1 MTATISVP
9 RPIET
14 VQPIETDQPIETVEP
29 PSGPT
34 STEAPPSIRRASL
47 LLTAATL
54 VASGVNYLLN
64 LLLARWMTPSE
75 FGDANLIVT
84 VMLGLTA
91 VAVALQLLAARRIS
105 TTDTAGAEFHRRRLL
120 RRAWAVGVAVAA
132 MMTITSPFL
141 QDMTSSA
148 SAVPFVL
155 LALGLPFYLA
165 QAVERGVLQGR
176 LRFGS
181 LAATLVVEAVTRI
194 GIAIALVAA
203 GFGVIGATAGITASF
218 VASWWW
224 GRTCVVDR
232 NDESVRTGPATD
244 STPGIESTERLATQ
258 ATMLLLVGQIVINN
272 GDVVLAKTLFDAS
285 TAGVYSVVAL
295 IGRAVFF
302 LSWSVV
308 TAAFPHV
315 SRGDGDAVQRQ
326 AVRTVA
332 AMCGAMTIA
341 VSVAAPP
348 LTPIVF
354 GADYAGAAPLF
365 APYAIATS
373 LFAIANV
380 YATLGVARGRRA
392 SAAIIVA
399 GGVGQTALLLALAD
413 NSTEMVWLQVLAMGL
428 LLAMSWRSSRR
439 ASRSTGPVFSN
450 R

>member
-1 MTATISVP
+1 MTATMSVAP
-9 RPIET
+9 
-14 VQPIETDQPIETVEP
+14 PIETDRPIESR
-29 PSGPT
+29 SGPT
-34 STEAPPSIRRASL
+34 SPEAPPSIRRASL

-105 TTDTAGAEFHRRRLL
+105 TTDTAGADVHRRRLL

-132 MMTITSPFL
+132 VMTIASPFL
-141 QDMTSSA
+141 QRMTSSA

-155 LALGLPFYLA
+155 LAVGLPCYLA
-165 QAVERGVLQGR
+165 QAVERGVLQGQ

-181 LAATLVVEAVTRI
+181 LSATLVVEAVTRI
-194 GIAIALVAA
+194 GIAIGLVAA

-218 VASWWW
+218 VASWWC

-232 NDESVRTGPATD
+232 SAESARTDPTTD
-244 STPGIESTERLATQ
+244 PTPPMHHAASTSGSESTERLATQ

-272 GDVVLAKTLFDAS
+272 GDVVLAKSLFDAD

-315 SRGDGDAVQRQ
+315 SRGDGDVVQRQ

-332 AMCGAMTIA
+332 VMCAAMTIA

-354 GADYAGAAPLF
+354 GDDYSSAAPLF

-373 LFAIANV
+373 LFAVANV

-399 GGVGQTALLLALAD
+399 GGIGQTALLLALAGS
-413 NSTEMVWLQVLAMGL
+413 STEMVWLQVLAMGL

-439 ASRSTGPVFSN
+439 ASRSTIRVVAN